1 MGESTAIVHAILTI
15 VGVILASIFAA
26 YVIGRM
32 GYVNSVLSNV
42 INSKLEELQTN
53 IKIVAGFYNQTQGE
67 YVIYVKNVGGIEISE
82 TDLYNRSEVYI
93 GPYNG
98 YPRMFLISNV
108 TSSTTASIVDL
119 DGNKVWSPGETI
131 VIKVPYNTT
140 GLGAVEVKVVLPS
153 GAYAEEV
160 LPG

>member
-15 VGVILASIFAA
+15 VGVIMASIFAA
-26 YVIGRM
+26 YVISRM

-42 INSKLEELQTN
+42 LNNKLEELQTN

-67 YVIYVKNVGGIEISE
+67 YVIYVKNVGSVEISE
-82 TDLYNRSEVYI
+82 KSLYNRSEVYI

-98 YPRMFLISNV
+98 YPRMYVISNV
-108 TSSTTASIVDL
+108 ASSSTATIDDL
-119 DGNKVWSPGETI
+119 DGDNIWSPGETL
-131 VIKVPYNTT
+131 VIYVPYNAT
-140 GLGAVEVKVVLPS
+140 GLTAVEVKVVLPS
-153 GAYAEEV
+153 GASAEEV